1 MTTVNIA
8 CRFATSLRTRR
19 GMTAAEI
26 KRQLKAGSWR
36 VWALT
41 VRPPLSARELAMA
54 SLPRRAC
61 YKFSGLNCHAC
72 KFVISSIEKKKVTCD
87 SIVMTWVDDGTV
99 RTPYVGRLK
108 QLLLH
113 VPPWVNAGTSAEQ
126 MEQAV
131 QIADVEWFDV
141 LGYNATLYNSPIVSR
156 STKAQPD
163 GEFCMCEDL
172 APVALSLV
180 PYIGT
185 AVPASRAWQ
194 VLTRDVTVFKADI
207 DTCLPE
213 LN

>member
-1 MTTVNIA
+1 
-8 CRFATSLRTRR
+8 
-19 GMTAAEI
+19 
-26 KRQLKAGSWR
+26 
-36 VWALT
+36 
-41 VRPPLSARELAMA
+41 
-54 SLPRRAC
+54 
-61 YKFSGLNCHAC
+61 
-72 KFVISSIEKKKVTCD
+72 
-87 SIVMTWVDDGTV
+87 MTWVDDGTV

-113 VPPWVNAGTSAEQ
+113 VPPWVNAGTSAEP

-156 STKAQPD
+156 STKAQID

-172 APVALSLV
+172 APFVLSLV

-185 AVPASRAWQ
+185 AVPASQAWQ
-194 VLTRDVTVFKADI
+194 VLIRDI